1 MGSIVAHLMRR
12 LVEGIKP
19 AYANESRSYELLAAG
34 CAAGVA
40 ATFSA
45 PVGGNYSP
53 ERYALFSFSSERHYS
68 SIFVEL

>member
-12 LVEGIKP
+12 LVQGFKP

-45 PVGGNYSP
+45 PVGGKFHV
-53 ERYALFSFSSERHYS
+53 LFKNSRNVTF
-68 SIFVEL
+68 

>member
-19 AYANESRSYELLAAG
+19 AYANESKNYELLAAG

-45 PVGGNYSP
+45 PVGGD
-53 ERYALFSFSSERHYS
+53 L
-68 SIFVEL
+68 SIK